1 MTKRL
6 LIVGTGGYAKEVG
19 QIVRRIDPD
28 GAKWNPISYVA
39 TSAAEKGNTHLFGR
53 VDYCDDD
60 VFSENVTADCVI
72 ALGEPRLRLRVASRY
87 GQAPNLVFPNL
98 IDPSVDLDR
107 DLVSLGQGNV
117 VHRGVLMTCGIVI
130 GDFNLFNKACVVSH
144 DVTLGSFNTVQPAAV
159 LLSYSRLGDACL
171 IGAGARVLPKVTLA
185 DRTTLGA
192 GAVLLG
198 DIAEAGQVFV
208 GIPAKKLR

>member
-39 TSAAEKGNTHLFGR
+39 TSAAEKGGAHLFGR

-60 VFSENVTADCVI
+60 VLAENLTADCVI
-72 ALGEPRLRLRVASRY
+72 ALGEPQLRLQVASRY
-87 GQAPNLVFPNL
+87 RHAPNLAFPNV

-107 DLVSLGQGNV
+107 DLVSMGKGNV
-117 VHRGVLMTCGIVI
+117 VHRGVLMTCGVAI
-130 GDFNLFNKACVVSH
+130 GDFNLFSKACNVSH

-159 LLSYSRLGDACL
+159 LLSHSRLGDECL
-171 IGAGARVLPKVTLA
+171 IGAGARVLPKIQVA

-192 GAVLLG
+192 GAVLLR
-198 DIAEAGQVFV
+198 DVAEPGQVLV

>member
-6 LIVGTGGYAKEVG
+6 LIVGTGGYAKEVA

-28 GAKWNPISYVA
+28 CDTWNPISYVA
-39 TSAAEKGNTHLFGR
+39 MSAAEKGNAHLFGR
-53 VDYCDDD
+53 VDYCDDEL
-60 VFSENVTADCVI
+60 FSENLTADCII
-72 ALGEPRLRLRVASRY
+72 ALGEPQVRLRAAFRY
-87 GQAPNLVFPNL
+87 RQAPNLVFPNL

-107 DLVSLGQGNV
+107 DLVSLGKGNV
-117 VHRGVLMTCGIVI
+117 VHRGVLMTCGITI

-144 DVTLGSFNTVQPAAV
+144 DVKLGSFNTVQPAAV
-159 LLSYSRLGDACL
+159 LLSYSRLGDQCL

-198 DIAEAGQVFV
+198 DIAGAGQVFV

>member
-39 TSAAEKGNTHLFGR
+39 TSAAEKGGAHLFGR

-60 VFSENVTADCVI
+60 VLAENLTADCVI
-72 ALGEPRLRLRVASRY
+72 ALGEPQLRLQVASRY
-87 GQAPNLVFPNL
+87 RHAPNLAFPNV

-107 DLVSLGQGNV
+107 DLVSMGKGNV
-117 VHRGVLMTCGIVI
+117 VHRGVLMTCGVAI
-130 GDFNLFNKACVVSH
+130 GDFNLFNKACIVSH

-159 LLSYSRLGDACL
+159 LLSHSRLGDECL
-171 IGAGARVLPKVTLA
+171 IGAGARVLPKIQVA

-198 DIAEAGQVFV
+198 DIAEAGHVFV

>member
-19 QIVRRIDPD
+19 QIARRIDPD
-28 GAKWNPISYVA
+28 RVRWNPISYVA
-39 TSAAEKGNTHLFGR
+39 MSAGEKGNPHLFGR
-53 VDYCDDD
+53 VDYCDDE
-60 VFSENVTADCVI
+60 VFTENLTADCVI
-72 ALGEPRLRLRVASRY
+72 ALGEPQLRLRVATRY
-87 GQAPNLVFPNL
+87 IQAPNLAFPNL
-98 IDPSVDLDR
+98 IDPSVDFDR
-107 DLVSLGQGNV
+107 DLVGLGKGNV
-117 VHRGVLMTCGIVI
+117 VHRGVLMTCGIAI
-130 GDFNLFNKACVVSH
+130 GDFNLFNKACIVSH

-159 LLSYSRLGDACL
+159 LLSYSHLGDECL

-192 GAVLLG
+192 GAVLLR
-198 DIAEAGQVFV
+198 DVAEPGQVLV